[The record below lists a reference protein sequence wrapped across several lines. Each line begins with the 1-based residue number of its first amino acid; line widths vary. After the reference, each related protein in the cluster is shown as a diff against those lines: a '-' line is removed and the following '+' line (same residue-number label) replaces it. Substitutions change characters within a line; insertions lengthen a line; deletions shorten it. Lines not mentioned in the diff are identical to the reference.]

1 MIFFGMMLLGI
12 LLGFAGAGGAG
23 LTITLL
29 TVGFGVPIHTALGV
43 ALAAMGFTMLSGTIS
58 HFREGDVNLRI
69 GLITGFFG
77 IVGATMGAQVSHH
90 MPAKLLA
97 PATASMLLVSVI
109 LLYFILFRKDVIDS
123 FIIRHTIH
131 ATGLS
136 FFLYSMLIG
145 ITTGFLSGAFGIGAT
160 AFIQISLMLFMGLPL
175 YHAIGT
181 TMLII
186 LPISVAG
193 GFNYLINGYLEL
205 MIFLQTLMG
214 LTIGAYIGAKF
225 TRMASKNTLRYI
237 IISMPTI
244 GGLLLL
250 FKH

>member
-29 TVGFGVPIHTALGV
+29 TVGFGVPIHTALGI

-69 GLITGFFG
+69 GLTTGFFG
-77 IVGATMGAQVSHH
+77 IVGATIGSQVSHH
-90 MPAKLLA
+90 MSAKLLA

-123 FIIRHTIH
+123 FIITHAIH
-131 ATGLS
+131 ATGLR

-145 ITTGFLSGAFGIGAT
+145 LTTGFLSGAFGIGAT
-160 AFIQISLMLFMGLPL
+160 AFIQISLMLFMGLSL

-193 GFNYLINGYLEL
+193 GFNYLINGYLDL

-250 FKH
+250 YKH

>member
-1 MIFFGMMLLGI
+1 MIFCAMLVLGA

-43 ALAAMGFTMLSGTIS
+43 ALAAMCFTMLSGTIS
-58 HFREGDVNLRI
+58 HFREGDVKLK
-69 GLITGFFG
+69 L
-77 IVGATMGAQVSHH
+77 GATIGAAGMLGATLGARVSDAL
-90 MPAKLLA
+90 PAGPLA
-97 PATASMLLVSVI
+97 CATAGMLLLSCVLI
-109 LLYFILFRKDVIDS
+109 YFILFRKELLDA
-123 FIIRHTIH
+123 FIERHASR
-131 ATGLS
+131 ATGMRFYLYALS
-136 FFLYSMLIG
+136 IG
-145 ITTGFLSGAFGIGAT
+145 GTTGFLSGAFGIGAT
-160 AFIQISLMLFMGLPL
+160 AFIQISLMLFFGLSL

-193 GFNYLINGYLEL
+193 GLSYLFHGHLDL
-205 MIFLQTLMG
+205 LIFLQTLGG
-214 LTIGAYIGAKF
+214 LTIGAYGGAKL
-225 TRMASKNTLRYI
+225 TRAASKNTLRYI
-237 IISMPTI
+237 VISMPLV